1 MTKLT
6 DAPTSA
12 LETIFINKCSSANDF
27 NRHAMEALV
36 KKQLAVKHYIGIAR
50 SYTLTPLGRL
60 TWSAIQ
66 RTAEREK
73 IAAQSINP
81 RQLRRFQHDDKHP
94 AD

>member
-6 DAPTSA
+6 DAQTSA
-12 LETIFINKCSSANDF
+12 LELIFNNICSSANEF

-36 KKQLAVKHYIGIAR
+36 KKQLAVKHHIGIAR

-60 TWSAIQ
+60 TWSAMK

-73 IAAQSINP
+73 LAAQSTNP
-81 RQLRRFQHDDKHP
+81 VP
-94 AD
+94 AP